1 MTDSGKDGALLA
13 AATGNANK
21 LREIGEILAEFGI
34 KVISKKEAGA
44 GDLETEET
52 GTTFEE
58 NSLLK
63 AEDVMKAVGMDAI
76 ADDSGLVVD
85 ALDGAPGVYSAR
97 FAGENA
103 SDEENNAKLLRM
115 MEKVPDGERTARF
128 VCVMTLC
135 RTDGSVIRA
144 RGECPGRI
152 LRAPRGEGGFG
163 YDPLFVPDG
172 YEESFAE
179 LSEEQKNGISH
190 RAKALAALREKISK
204 EGL

>member
-52 GTTFEE
+52 GSTFEE

-97 FAGENA
+97 FAG
-103 SDEENNAKLLRM
+103 KTLPMR
-115 MEKVPDGERTARF
+115 RT
-128 VCVMTLC
+128 TPSYS
-135 RTDGSVIRA
+135 G
-144 RGECPGRI
+144 
-152 LRAPRGEGGFG
+152 
-163 YDPLFVPDG
+163 
-172 YEESFAE
+172 
-179 LSEEQKNGISH
+179 
-190 RAKALAALREKISK
+190 
-204 EGL
+204 